1 MREHPRRATLISV
14 RARASVLKLI
24 TDYLLKNAMIKT
36 SQGSDEM
43 VREMVINSPSVPLK
57 KKKVSVTVS
66 LLIWLDFEV

>member
-57 KKKVSVTVS
+57 KKVSVTVS